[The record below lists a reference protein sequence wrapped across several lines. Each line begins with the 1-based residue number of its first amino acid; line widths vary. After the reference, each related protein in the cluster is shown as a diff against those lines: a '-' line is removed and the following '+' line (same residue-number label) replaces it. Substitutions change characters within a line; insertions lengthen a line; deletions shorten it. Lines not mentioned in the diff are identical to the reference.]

1 MQNRLKTTFILAFGL
16 LAFTQPAANAQSV
29 TIPLQRTEIKIDS
42 VDGLLV
48 RPLGFATPDSTMG
61 GAMMLSIYYE
71 LLRNNSK
78 PIEKGNKQI
87 PEQFM
92 GLINKYTLKQITS
105 SDTAIIN
112 AYFRQVDWPIKAL
125 PQK

>member
-1 MQNRLKTTFILAFGL
+1 MKNLIKISFVLALITFF
-16 LAFTQPAANAQSV
+16 QSEVNAQSV

-48 RPLGFATPDSTMG
+48 RPLGFATPDSTKG
-61 GAMMLSIYYE
+61 GAMMLPIYYE

-87 PEQFM
+87 PEEFM
-92 GLINKYTLKQITS
+92 SLINKYTLRQIVA